1 MPLYGCV
8 LPWPGQASSPRSFEV
23 PKGTPQRSAAY
34 HRRDKVM
41 LTASPFAAI
50 PIPKLLKINSGKPW
64 HG

>member
-1 MPLYGCV
+1 VCAAIAGAGIFAALI
-8 LPWPGQASSPRSFEV
+8 RV

-41 LTASPFAAI
+41 LTSSPFAAI